1 MDVPWKMVEH
11 DEKSPRSH
19 GESPKSQ
26 VQFPQQSPTS
36 ISAAEWWSNR
46 DTWQWRVCCG
56 FHIFHMLYFMYG
68 HTEMYFMICYMLYPC
83 IYVLPNMLC
92 MRIYIYIYHNISYVY
107 IYMYICNTTHT
118 WIHLNLSMY
127 GRCGCGWHNH
137 PGTKCVKLCTGI
149 EERICIYSFH
159 LDANSI
165 RTKICMVYC
174 QHAVGGT
181 DHRALSSFYPMQV
194 AWLGGWMVFAHCWWY
209 IPAIVGGYW
218 LVTSPLYSHYI
229 PNTTYYPENC
239 HDNCHNN

>member
-1 MDVPWKMVEH
+1 MGNHRKARFSFLSRVRPPSRQLSGDLIETPGSDV
-11 DEKSPRSH
+11 
-19 GESPKSQ
+19 
-26 VQFPQQSPTS
+26 
-36 ISAAEWWSNR
+36 SAA
-46 DTWQWRVCCG
+46 D
-56 FHIFHMLYFMYG
+56 FIYL
-68 HTEMYFMICYMLYPC
+68 ICY
-83 IYVLPNMLC
+83 ILC
-92 MRIYIYIYHNISYVY
+92 MDIQKCISWYVTCYIHVSMYYQICCACVFIYILYHNISYVY

-127 GRCGCGWHNH
+127 GMCGCGWHNH

-181 DHRALSSFYPMQV
+181 DHRALSSFYPIQV

-229 PNTTYYPENC
+229 PNTTYYHENC